1 MRVPNVC
8 PPGERPHLLLDE
20 VTGAPTHLY
29 NGVCPDGN
37 VYGQMKQKRHCF
49 TLVQAI
55 NGTAG
60 NTRSAHQL

>member
-1 MRVPNVC
+1 
-8 PPGERPHLLLDE
+8 LLLDE